1 MRKTLTSGVVP
12 KTTVLSQQP
21 FSLRDKIGY
30 LCGDLGNTLTFSTV
44 TTFLMIFYTN
54 ALGVSAAIV
63 GVLFLVAR
71 MVDAFADIGV
81 GRLVDNSS
89 LKADGRFHPWI
100 RRMKYPLFLMSIL
113 LFIPGL
119 NHLSMGVKIVYISLT
134 YIAWGIL
141 YSTVNIPYGSMASAI
156 SSDPADKTSLS
167 TFRSIGSASG
177 TLLVSYFVPMFMY
190 AQGSHKISGN
200 RLFIIVLICASL
212 GVIAYTILGHWTT
225 ERVRTQKSQN
235 VPLKKIGRQLLTDKA
250 LIALVFIDI
259 LASVGLYAYTSMVS
273 YLFNDYFR
281 DKGAMALA
289 MISISVATFLLAPFA
304 NHLYRRFG
312 RKETTESFLAF
323 GAVMFGALFL
333 MHTHSVT
340 IYLGVAFLASL
351 GIGMFNLM
359 VWAFITD
366 VIDNQQVQTGIRED
380 GVVYGVNS
388 FARKVAQAL
397 AGGVTGL
404 LLSFVGYQTSTSGG
418 ALQTEAVNNSIY
430 QLSVGIPAVCLG
442 LGAIIMFF
450 WYPLNKKKV
459 DANAQALKILDQ
471 KD

>member
-1 MRKTLTSGVVP
+1 MRKTVVHEAISDTQTLTT
-12 KTTVLSQQP
+12 KP
-21 FSLRDKIGY
+21 FGLQDKLGY
-30 LCGDLGNTLTFSTV
+30 MCGDLGNTLTFSTV

-54 ALGVSAAIV
+54 ALGVSAGIV
-63 GVLFLVAR
+63 GILFLVAR
-71 MVDAFADIGV
+71 IIDAFADLGV

-100 RRMKYPLFLMSIL
+100 RWMKYPLFLFSLL
-113 LFIPGL
+113 LFLPGL
-119 NHLSMGVKIVYISLT
+119 SGLPMGLKVIYISIT
-134 YIAWGIL
+134 YIVWGIL

-156 SSDPADKTSLS
+156 SSDPGDKTSLS
-167 TFRSIGSASG
+167 TFRSIGSAVG

-190 AQGSHKISGN
+190 AKGSQKISST
-200 RLFIIVLICASL
+200 RLFIIVMICAAT
-212 GVIAYTILGHWTT
+212 GVIAYTLLGRMTT
-225 ERVRTQKSQN
+225 ERVRTEKSEN
-235 VPLKKIGRQLLTDKA
+235 IPLKVIWKKLLMDKA
-250 LIALVFIDI
+250 LIVLVIIDV
-259 LASVGLYAYTSMVS
+259 LVCVGLFSYSAMVS
-273 YLFNDYFR
+273 YLFNDYFK

-289 MISISVATFLLAPFA
+289 MVSMSLATFILAPFA
-304 NHLYRRFG
+304 NKLYRRFG
-312 RKETTESFLAF
+312 RKEITESFLAF
-323 GAVMFGALFL
+323 GALMFGLLFL
-333 MHTHSVT
+333 VHTHSVLV
-340 IYLGVAFLASL
+340 YLVLAFFAAL
-351 GIGMFNLM
+351 GMGMFNLM

-366 VIDNQQVQTGIRED
+366 VIDNQQAETGIRED

-397 AGGVTGL
+397 AGGVAGL
-404 LLSFVGYQTSTSGG
+404 LLSFIGYQTSTSGG
-418 ALQTEAVNNSIY
+418 ALQSEAVNNSIY